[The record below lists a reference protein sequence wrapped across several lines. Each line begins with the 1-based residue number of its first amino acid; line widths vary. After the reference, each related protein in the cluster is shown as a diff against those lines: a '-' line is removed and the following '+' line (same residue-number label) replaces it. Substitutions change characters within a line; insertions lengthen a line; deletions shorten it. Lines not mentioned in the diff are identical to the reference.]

1 MDLQTPHHPLRR
13 LRAGLSL
20 ILIIASGLCLSGCA
34 TLEDESD
41 MPWAAPEPWEGAP
54 SIPGFNQ
61 Y

>member
-1 MDLQTPHHPLRR
+1 MDFHTSNPPRRR
-13 LRAGLSL
+13 LCAGLSL
-20 ILIIASGLCLSGCA
+20 IALLAGALLLSGCA

-41 MPWAAPEPWEGAP
+41 LPWAAPEPWEGAP